1 MSTVVAELAEQTV
14 SNLSG
19 VGHYDTFAGHREH
32 LTRIACPGVPE
43 GSGLK
48 LAVLGAGNCNDLDL
62 AVLAAHYES
71 IHLID
76 IDASA
81 LERAVAR
88 QAPATQAHLV
98 RHAPVDLTGFV
109 DRLERWKA
117 FQVTPEELIGHAGA
131 TADRVN
137 TLTSGPFDVVLSAC
151 VLTQMQL
158 MVVNVL
164 GDQHRLFEAVQHT
177 LTLTHLR
184 TLARLLKPG
193 GRALLATDVSSERIA
208 RLGSPAPDEDL
219 KALLRALVSRGQ
231 IFQVADPAQ
240 FAFVVRDDP
249 TLMSTVSI
257 SEPLAVWRWEN
268 GPQNQFLV
276 YALELQRIDQE
287 EGTTAT
293 Q

>member
-1 MSTVVAELAEQTV
+1 MSTVAAELAEQTA

-19 VGHYDTFAGHREH
+19 VDHYDTFAGHREH
-32 LTRIACPGVPE
+32 LTRVACAGVPE

-48 LAVLGAGNCNDLDL
+48 LCVLGAGNCNDLDL
-62 AVLAAHYES
+62 ATLAAHYES
-71 IHLID
+71 IHLVD

-81 LERAVAR
+81 LERAVGR
-88 QAPATQAHLV
+88 QTPATQAHLV
-98 RHAPVDLTGFV
+98 RHAPVDLTGFA

-164 GDQHRLFEAVQHT
+164 GDKHRLFEAVRHT

-208 RLGSPAPDEDL
+208 RLGSPTSGEDL
-219 KALLRALVSRGQ
+219 KALLKGLASRGQ

-240 FAFVVRDDP
+240 FAFMVRDDP

-257 SEPLAVWRWEN
+257 SEPLEVWRWEN

-276 YALELQRIDQE
+276 YALELKR
-287 EGTTAT
+287 GA
-293 Q
+293 

>member
-1 MSTVVAELAEQTV
+1 MSTVVAELAEQAA

-19 VGHYDTFAGHREH
+19 VDHYETFGGHREH
-32 LTRIACPGVPE
+32 LTALACAGVAE
-43 GSGLK
+43 GSDLK
-48 LAVLGAGNCNDLDL
+48 LCVLGAGNCNDLDL
-62 AVLAAHYES
+62 ARLAKHYS
-71 IHLID
+71 AIHLVD
-76 IDASA
+76 IDAKA
-81 LERAVAR
+81 LERAVER
-88 QAPATQAHLV
+88 QEPATQAHLS

-131 TADRVN
+131 TADHVA
-137 TLTSGPFDVVLSAC
+137 TLTSAPFDVVLSAC

-164 GDQHRLFEAVQHT
+164 GDQHRLFEAVRHT

-193 GRALLATDVSSERIA
+193 GRALLVTDVSSERIA
-208 RLGSPAPDEDL
+208 RLGSPSPTEDL
-219 KALLRALVSRGQ
+219 KELLKGLVARGQ

-240 FAFVVRDDP
+240 FAFMVRDDP

-257 SEPLAVWRWEN
+257 SQPLEVWRWEN

-276 YALELQRIDQE
+276 YALELVRK
-287 EGTTAT
+287 A
-293 Q
+293 